1 MRIRFCWLLLLAVV
15 CLSCNSGKAP
25 GKFEIGKKTFL
36 LDDKPFVVKA
46 AEIHYPRVPRE
57 YWEHRIEM
65 CKALGISFGIFMKRQ
80 WETLIFRGIRMLLL
94 FAV

>member
-36 LDDKPFVVKA
+36 LDEK
-46 AEIHYPRVPRE
+46 
-57 YWEHRIEM
+57 
-65 CKALGISFGIFMKRQ
+65 LS
-80 WETLIFRGIRMLLL
+80 
-94 FAV
+94 